1 MNIYYADAR
10 ELDDEKIAACMGNL
24 SEYRKNKISKLRY
37 DKDKRLSLA
46 AGILLS
52 YSLKNYGI
60 SEKNCKYK
68 VSEFGKPYL
77 ADYPDINF
85 SLSHSGDLAALI
97 IGNNEICGIDVE
109 QIKHFPSKEKVS
121 KRFFNQKDFELLS
134 SLDGE
139 EADRYF
145 AKVWTRTESYA
156 KMTGKGLDFSD
167 EKQSRVTDDAFMKS
181 YGIYFIGY
189 EIVTDKPYFI
199 SACSIHH
206 MHNLACERVDL

>member
-10 ELDDEKIAACMGNL
+10 ELDDEKITTCMENI

-52 YSLKNYGI
+52 DALKSYGI
-60 SEKNCKYK
+60 SEKNCRYK

-77 ADYPDINF
+77 GDYPDINF

-97 IGNNEICGIDVE
+97 IGRDGICGIDVE
-109 QIKHFPSKEKVS
+109 RIKHFPSKEKVS
-121 KRFFNQKDFELLS
+121 KRFFNQKDFELLN

-145 AKVWTRTESYA
+145 ARVWTRTESYA
-156 KMTGKGLDFSD
+156 KMTERGLDFSD
-167 EKQSRVTDDAFMKS
+167 EKQSRVMDDAFMKS
-181 YGIYFIGY
+181 NEIYFVEY
-189 EIVTDKPYFI
+189 EIITDKQYFI

-206 MHNLACERVDL
+206 MHNLTCERVDL